1 MASAEE
7 KAEKKELA
15 EKERELR
22 LAGVVPRQSNFNL
35 DAGKRV
41 YTAWAWIPRL
51 KWVIVVSSAVSILS
65 LLGVLYSV
73 YSRPLPRV
81 FLSLPDGTIACGPLS
96 DSKGRPL
103 KRSRDYQAMC
113 DRLLPPVGLESSM
126 DVPPVQSPATEEAP
140 PASQVPVQNQV
151 EQEPVAAPAQAAP
164 VSQYSSPVGEPVP
177 MAAPVIQG

>member
-1 MASAEE
+1 MASAQE

-51 KWVIVVSSAVSILS
+51 KWIIVASSAVSIFC
-65 LLGVLYSV
+65 LLGVFYTV
-73 YSRPLPRV
+73 YSRPLPRI

-96 DSKGRPL
+96 DKQGRPV
-103 KRSRDYQAMC
+103 KRSRDYQALC
-113 DRLLPPVGLESSM
+113 DRLLPPVGLESAMESPP
-126 DVPPVQSPATEEAP
+126 DQASASEPAQPVSQEVPVEAAP
-140 PASQVPVQNQV
+140 PGIDP
-151 EQEPVAAPAQAAP
+151 APEAP
-164 VSQYSSPVGEPVP
+164 VSQYSHPVDPSSAA
-177 MAAPVIQG
+177 MAAPVTQG